1 MVDEVHPC
9 WLTGLAACQSPDHHD
24 VEQDE
29 LAALALPEAV
39 TVAVPEVVTAAVVLT
54 VEAAQ
59 ALVAL
64 LPEVTAPQLEVLT
77 QE

>member
-9 WLTGLAACQSPDHHD
+9 WLTGLAACQSPDLHD

-29 LAALALPEAV
+29 LVALALPEVV
-39 TVAVPEVVTAAVVLT
+39 TVAVPEVVTAVVLT

-64 LPEVTAPQLEVLT
+64 LPEVTAPKLEVLT